1 MEQKDNDRQN
11 NEAVKDDNEISLQ
24 PTLSKQDVK
33 SAPQNYFA
41 TLNELGKNL
50 DSEVLSLEA
59 RVKSSVSRVQSSHQE
74 GEFAAPIADDI
85 HDELQELNR

>member
-1 MEQKDNDRQN
+1 MAEKDSVRQN
-11 NEAVKDDNEISLQ
+11 KEAVNDDNEINLQ
-24 PTLSKQDVK
+24 PSSSKQDVK
-33 SAPQNYFA
+33 STPQNFFA

-59 RVKSSVSRVQSSHQE
+59 SVKSSVSRVQSSHQG

-85 HDELQELNR
+85 HDELQGINR